1 MSTHPDSPAGELTKR
16 EHFIAVI
23 AGGLCTQQ
31 SVLDPATQNRIARDA
46 IKITDL
52 IFRKLNSD
60 PEESFVGSR
69 R

>member
-1 MSTHPDSPAGELTKR
+1 MSTHPDSPASELTKR

-52 IFRKLNSD
+52 IFSKLNSN
-60 PEESFVGSR
+60 PEDSFVSPHR
-69 R
+69 

>member
-1 MSTHPDSPAGELTKR
+1 MSTNPDSPANELTKR

-52 IFRKLNSD
+52 IFQKLNSN
-60 PEESFVGSR
+60 PEDSFVSPR